1 MMGIA
6 KNITLIPA
14 RRTVGTQKTNEH
26 IQKMRVAA
34 YCRVSTEY
42 EEQESSYEMQVQHYT
57 SYIQANPNWALV
69 EVYADDGISATNTTK
84 REAFN
89 RMIEDCRLGKIDMIL
104 TKSIS
109 RFSRNTVDCLKYT
122 RELKSLNI
130 AVYFEKENI
139 NTLDSKGEVL
149 MTIMAALA
157 QQESESISAN
167 VRLGIQFRN
176 QQGKV
181 RVNHNRFLG
190 YTKDD
195 EGKLIIVPKE
205 ADIVRRIYA
214 EYMDGKTFLQIKQG
228 LERDGIKNGAGNA
241 RWWESNIRQIL
252 TNEKYIGDALLQK
265 TYTVS
270 VLEKKRS
277 QNDGNL
283 PKYYVEGCH
292 EAIIDKDVFL
302 RVQAEIARR
311 ANLLVDG
318 KKRIYSGKYALSGI
332 VLCCHCKDVFRR
344 IKWNN
349 RGVKSTVW
357 RCTSRVEKDGP
368 NCPARTLKEE
378 ELKATIVEVVND
390 AFTNRDSVLPML
402 KENIRNI
409 IGGSDTDRIS
419 AVNRK
424 IKEKQTELLKAG
436 TDEEQ
441 TERIG
446 DEILNLREEK
456 HEIMMASALKQE
468 QIEKMEDM
476 TEFLDKQVREI
487 TKYSEALVRRLVG
500 KITVYDEKLVVEF
513 KSGLKI
519 EVDG

>member
-1 MMGIA
+1 MAIA
-6 KNITLIPA
+6 QNITVIPA
-14 RRTVGTQKTNEH
+14 RRTIGTQKAKEDT
-26 IQKMRVAA
+26 QKTRVAA

-57 SYIQANPNWALV
+57 SYIQGNPDWEFAG
-69 EVYADDGISATNTTK
+69 VYADDGISGTNTAK

-89 RMIEDCRLGKIDMIL
+89 RMIDDCKAGKIDMIL

-122 RELKSLNI
+122 RELKTLNI
-130 AVYFEKENI
+130 SVFFEKENI

-190 YTKDD
+190 YTKDED
-195 EGKLIIVPKE
+195 GKLIIVPEE
-205 ADIVRRIYA
+205 AEIVRRIYA
-214 EYMDGKTFLQIKQG
+214 EYMDGKTFLQIRRG
-228 LERDGIKNGAGNA
+228 LEKDGVKNGAGNA
-241 RWWESNIRQIL
+241 KWWESNIRQIL

-270 VLEKKRS
+270 ILEKKRS

-311 ANLLVDG
+311 SNLITDG
-318 KKRIYSGKYALSGI
+318 KKRVYSGKYALSGI
-332 VLCCHCKDVFRR
+332 VICGHCGDVFRR

-357 RCTSRVEKDGP
+357 RCASRVEKDGP
-368 NCPARTLKEE
+368 DCPARTLKEE
-378 ELKATIVEVVND
+378 ELKAAVVTAVND
-390 AFTNRDSVLPML
+390 AWTKRESVLPML
-402 KENIRNI
+402 KENILAV
-409 IGGSDTDRIS
+409 IGGGEIEKIS
-419 AVNRK
+419 EVDQE
-424 IKEKQTELLKAG
+424 IKEKQEELLKAG
-436 TDEEQ
+436 RDEEII
-441 TERIG
+441 ERIG
-446 DEILNLREEK
+446 DEILSLREEK
-456 HEIMMASALKQE
+456 QEIMMESAMKQE
-468 QIEKMEDM
+468 QIERMEDM

-487 TKYSEALVRRLVG
+487 TKYSEALVRRLIE

-513 KSGLKI
+513 KSGFAV